1 VTAEPQ
7 APWLFGQS
15 PDASG
20 KIHGATPCAVIVV
33 EKNGR
38 DVDAFYFYFY
48 SYDQG
53 GNIEMVLPPMDRLLI
68 DTTGGKHFGDHV
80 GDW

>member
-1 VTAEPQ
+1 MTHEPQ
-7 APWLFGQS
+7 APWLFGQP

-20 KIHGATPCAVIVV
+20 KIHDATPCVVIVV
-33 EKNGR
+33 EKSER

-53 GNIEMVLPPMDRLLI
+53 ANITMVLPPLDRLII
-68 DTTGGKHFGDHV
+68 DTTGGKHFGNHV